1 MWLTSIFY
9 LGGHMEKVIIGK
21 IVNTHGIKGELKVK
35 ASTDFI
41 DERFA
46 RGSHVFLHF
55 QKEDLEFEITSM
67 RMHKG
72 HVLITID
79 NMKDIN
85 LVEKYKGCQL
95 FALKDE
101 DLLNEGEY
109 YISNLIGCTVY
120 DQGKD
125 IGVVKEVQ
133 LFDHHDVLVVEGKQR
148 VLIPYVDAFVE
159 DEDIENKR
167 IDVHLIE
174 GFYNE
179 D

>member
-1 MWLTSIFY
+1 
-9 LGGHMEKVIIGK
+9 
-21 IVNTHGIKGELKVK
+21 
-35 ASTDFI
+35 
-41 DERFA
+41 
-46 RGSHVFLHF
+46 
-55 QKEDLEFEITSM
+55 
-67 RMHKG
+67 
-72 HVLITID
+72 
-79 NMKDIN
+79 MKDIN

-109 YISNLIGCTVY
+109 YISDLIGCTVY